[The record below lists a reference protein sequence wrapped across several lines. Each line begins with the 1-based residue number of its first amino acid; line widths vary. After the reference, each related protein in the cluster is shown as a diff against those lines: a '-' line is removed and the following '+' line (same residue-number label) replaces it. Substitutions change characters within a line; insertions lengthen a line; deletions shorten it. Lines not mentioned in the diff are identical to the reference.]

1 MLSFVNETE
10 NLSSYFSVQI
20 GTFILSFDFASVI
33 LHPLSYNKY
42 TLDMQRVLLLSDL
55 SLNNAQG
62 FTYT

>member
-33 LHPLSYNKY
+33 LHPLSYYKY